1 MMQATRLPL
10 QKRDP
15 WSTEVLSS
23 DSADGSG
30 MDEFGYLAVILSII
44 LGLSV
49 TQLLQ
54 GLSNLINARDR
65 VRIYWPAIGWALLL
79 LVIDIQAWWSMF
91 GYRGR
96 HTWTFLQF
104 AILLLETILLYLLA
118 ALALPNAF
126 SAEIVDLRVNY
137 FRHARWFFGSF
148 LAVLLVSLVKNVVMS
163 GSLPGP
169 FDLTFHLFWIAG
181 AIIAGATRSDLFHK
195 AFVCVAG
202 VSFIVY
208 IGALFAELH

>member
-1 MMQATRLPL
+1 
-10 QKRDP
+10 
-15 WSTEVLSS
+15 
-23 DSADGSG
+23 

-54 GLSNLINARDR
+54 GLSNVINSRDR
-65 VRIYWPAIGWALLL
+65 VQVYWPAIGWTLLL
-79 LVIDIQAWWSMF
+79 LVIDVQAWWSMF

-96 HTWTFLQF
+96 HSWTFLQF

-163 GSLPGP
+163 GSLQGP
-169 FDLTFHLFWIAG
+169 FDLSFHLFWIAG
-181 AIIAGATRSDLFHK
+181 AAIAAATRSDLFHK
-195 AFVCVAG
+195 GSFASAG
-202 VSFIVY
+202 VRLSFSSGHSFPEY
-208 IGALFAELH
+208 

>member
-1 MMQATRLPL
+1 
-10 QKRDP
+10 
-15 WSTEVLSS
+15 
-23 DSADGSG
+23 

-54 GLSNLINARDR
+54 GLSQVINARDR

-79 LVIDIQAWWSMF
+79 LVIDVQAWWSMF

-96 HTWTFLQF
+96 HAWTFLQF

-118 ALALPNAF
+118 ALALPTI
-126 SAEIVDLRVNY
+126 SAEGTVDLRENY

-148 LAVLLVSLVKNVVMS
+148 VAVLLVSLLKNVVMS
-163 GSLPGP
+163 GSLQGP
-169 FDLTFHLFWIAG
+169 FDLGFHLFYL
-181 AIIAGATRSDLFHK
+181 AGATIAAVTRSDRFHK
-195 AFVCVAG
+195 VFVCVAA
-202 VSFIVY
+202 VSFVVY
-208 IGALFAELH
+208 IGALFAELR

>member
-1 MMQATRLPL
+1 MRGIASASTGRRSDGLCCL
-10 QKRDP
+10 
-15 WSTEVLSS
+15 WSSIS
-23 DSADGSG
+23 KPSG
-30 MDEFGYLAVILSII
+30 
-44 LGLSV
+44 
-49 TQLLQ
+49 
-54 GLSNLINARDR
+54 RC
-65 VRIYWPAIGWALLL
+65 
-79 LVIDIQAWWSMF
+79 LVIV
-91 GYRGR
+91 GR

-148 LAVLLVSLVKNVVMS
+148 LAVLLVSLVKSVVMS

-181 AIIAGATRSDLFHK
+181 ATIAAATRSDRFHK
-195 AFVCVAG
+195 VFVCVAG

>member
-1 MMQATRLPL
+1 MMQATRLRL
-10 QKRDP
+10 QKSDP
-15 WSTEVLSS
+15 WSTEVSSS

-54 GLSNLINARDR
+54 GLSNVINARDR
-65 VRIYWPAIGWALLL
+65 VRIYWPAIAWALLL

-91 GYRGR
+91 GYRER

-118 ALALPNAF
+118 ALALPNVF
-126 SAEIVDLRVNY
+126 SNCSYSTAPCRPCNSPTIWPLSR
-137 FRHARWFFGSF
+137 
-148 LAVLLVSLVKNVVMS
+148 
-163 GSLPGP
+163 
-169 FDLTFHLFWIAG
+169 
-181 AIIAGATRSDLFHK
+181 
-195 AFVCVAG
+195 
-202 VSFIVY
+202 
-208 IGALFAELH
+208 

>member
-1 MMQATRLPL
+1 MIGRAHHSR
-10 QKRDP
+10 
-15 WSTEVLSS
+15 
-23 DSADGSG
+23 
-30 MDEFGYLAVILSII
+30 
-44 LGLSV
+44 
-49 TQLLQ
+49 
-54 GLSNLINARDR
+54 
-65 VRIYWPAIGWALLL
+65 RIAIGWALLL

-148 LAVLLVSLVKNVVMS
+148 LAVLLVSEERCDERFLA
-163 GSLPGP
+163 G
-169 FDLTFHLFWIAG
+169 TFRPVFSSILDR
-181 AIIAGATRSDLFHK
+181 RSRHRSSN
-195 AFVCVAG
+195 AQ
-202 VSFIVY
+202 
-208 IGALFAELH
+208 